1 MATVDGVAR
10 RTVPSSFLCLKLG
23 PQFVEGDRVRISVFG
38 ELQEDGW
45 EEVTKLLD
53 DGRVR
58 KEHAAARPVRQV
70 FTLAIS
76 TNHADGQTICAGQV
90 SYDQILG
97 KPFGV
102 YGWSY
107 DGETDGRDRASCDIA
122 QVHAV
127 GETRSVAEIEKVS
140 STSDSVEVP
149 ESLLLVHW
157 AGDIFT
163 KFAVFRQ
170 IHDVPGRAG
179 TADTDNHRAVLIGAV
194 L

>member
-1 MATVDGVAR
+1 MPTMTVKTKDA
-10 RTVPSSFLCLKLG
+10 LG
-23 PQFVEGDRVRISVFG
+23 TPDPTLEGQLAEADRVRISVFG
-38 ELQEDGW
+38 ELLEDGW
-45 EEVTKLLD
+45 EEVTELLD

-58 KEHAAARPVRQV
+58 TERAAARPVRQE
-70 FTLAIS
+70 FTLAIP
-76 TNHADGQTICAGQV
+76 TDHADRQPICAGQF
-90 SYDQILG
+90 SYDQILE

-102 YGWSY
+102 HGWSY
-107 DGETDGRDRASCDIA
+107 DGETDGRDRASCDFA

-127 GETRSVAEIEKVS
+127 DEARLVAEIEKVS

-149 ESLLLVHW
+149 ESLLLVHR
-157 AGDIFT
+157 AGSIFT

-179 TADTDNHRAVLIGAV
+179 TADTDNHRAVLLGAV